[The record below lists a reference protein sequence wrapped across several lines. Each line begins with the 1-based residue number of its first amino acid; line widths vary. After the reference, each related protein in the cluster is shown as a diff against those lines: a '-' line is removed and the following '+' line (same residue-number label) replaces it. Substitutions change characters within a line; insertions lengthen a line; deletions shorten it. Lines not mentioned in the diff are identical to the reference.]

1 MYSGKK
7 AQHDFPKMRGG
18 GIKGRLE
25 LFQKIITFGDAILPL
40 ATLENANI
48 EVLHLRSWGE
58 FLVFTKTN
66 SLLSL
71 NTSKHLRTCMTIKWV
86 FRPVRISTMLHPSW
100 MTFSY
105 TAEIYFRICLAYF
118 VQSPCPGKT
127 QTRTVGFNFENVA
140 ELARREFVVLYNHFS
155 ATLGRSWYCNGR
167 NVERNI
173 LKHLKY
179 LTFTRNFKGM
189 WDLHNIC
196 ETMESSGRRITLR
209 PPNGRSSRQVA
220 WQ

>member
-1 MYSGKK
+1 MIFRKWG
-7 AQHDFPKMRGG
+7 GG

-105 TAEIYFRICLAYF
+105 TAETCFRIRLAYF
-118 VQSPCPGKT
+118 EQSPCPGKT

-140 ELARREFVVLYNHFS
+140 ELARREFLFYTITFQPPWEEADIAMGEMSREISWNISNISPSPEISRECEICTIS
-155 ATLGRSWYCNGR
+155 A
-167 NVERNI
+167 
-173 LKHLKY
+173 
-179 LTFTRNFKGM
+179 
-189 WDLHNIC
+189 
-196 ETMESSGRRITLR
+196 
-209 PPNGRSSRQVA
+209 RQWNRVA
-220 WQ
+220 GG